1 LIGSNTAEVDVIV
14 LDWDGGEMLSSCLQS
29 IDAQTLR
36 PKRVIIFDNG
46 SRQAVS
52 QRLPKTNVPITV
64 LRSPENIGFTGG
76 INKAMAE
83 VKTPFVAWV
92 NNDVVLSAR
101 WLERLLPAMGEQT
114 IGAAQTINLREKN
127 VVDGAGIGI
136 EHGLYRQIGH
146 GERIDKLKQI
156 PQPWGV
162 SATATLYRVKA
173 LKDSAVSGSILRPEF
188 FAYYEDVELCARL
201 RQRGWRFRL
210 VPEPLVFHRGSSSGG
225 RLGWEAIRL
234 RTRNRYRVARIHK
247 GVGQISSFLAEDLRL
262 AGKDLVRGQV
272 QFAFRRIGSIFDGL
286 MG

>member
-1 LIGSNTAEVDVIV
+1 MIV
-14 LDWDGGEMLSSCLQS
+14 LDWDGGELLTTCLHS
-29 IDAQTLR
+29 IEGQTLR
-36 PKRVIIFDNG
+36 PARVIVFDNG
-46 SRQAVS
+46 SRTPVY
-52 QRLPKTNVPITV
+52 QRLLKSDLNIKL
-64 LRSPENIGFTGG
+64 LRSPDNLGFTGG

-101 WLERLLPAMGEQT
+101 WLERLLPAMSEQS

-136 EHGLYRQIGH
+136 EHGLFRQIGH

-201 RQRGWRFRL
+201 RQRGWKFRL
-210 VPEPLVFHRGSSSGG
+210 VPEPLVFHRVSSSGG
-225 RLGWEAIRL
+225 RLGWLSFGL
-234 RTRNRYRVARIHK
+234 RSMYCYRVVRSHK
-247 GVGQISSFLAEDLRL
+247 GVGE
-262 AGKDLVRGQV
+262 V
-272 QFAFRRIGSIFDGL
+272 
-286 MG
+286 